1 MTVIFRPKETRNYRI
16 YQLRKQGYSFG
27 QLAKIFHLSRA
38 RVFEIVKAQ
47 QKKELKVE
55 ESKKENQDER
65 GN

>member
-1 MTVIFRPKETRNYRI
+1 MIVVFRPKEQRNQRI
-16 YQLRKQGYSFG
+16 YQLRKQGYTFG

-55 ESKKENQDER
+55 AKPKTWKKN
-65 GN
+65 